1 MRQRKYQLG
10 SERAF
15 QAIWFGL
22 LLLLLVTPLPAL
34 AEPDYPALPIEG
46 LTEGE
51 PATVIEVTDG
61 DTLTLDDGRVVRLVG
76 IQVPKLP
83 LGRRGFRKWPLADES
98 KQLLAALSLGQRV
111 TPYIGGRG
119 MDRWGRVLAHLQRD
133 DGIWLQGALLQAGL
147 ARTYSFADNTA
158 LVAETLAL
166 EQAARNDH
174 RQMWGRSYYTIRA
187 ASGVGPYEGSFQL
200 VEGIVLDVARVRGRP
215 FLNFGSDYRTDFTV
229 LAPSKVRRAFE
240 KAGQPLEALKGQ
252 VVRVRG
258 WVKEWNGAMI
268 ELTHMEQLE
277 RLSSDEAAP

>member
-22 LLLLLVTPLPAL
+22 LLPLLVTTLPAL
-34 AEPDYPALPIEG
+34 AESDYPALPIEG

-61 DTLTLDDGRVVRLVG
+61 DTLTLDD
-76 IQVPKLP
+76 
-83 LGRRGFRKWPLADES
+83 
-98 KQLLAALSLGQRV
+98 
-111 TPYIGGRG
+111 
-119 MDRWGRVLAHLQRD
+119 GRVLAHLQRD

-158 LVAETLAL
+158 LVAEMLAL

-174 RQMWGRSYYTIRA
+174 RQMWGRSYYAIRA

-200 VEGIVLDVARVRGRP
+200 VEGIVLDVARVRGRT

-229 LAPSKVRRAFE
+229 LVPSKVRRAFE
-240 KAGQPLEALKGQ
+240 KAGQPLKALKGQ